1 MLTIPVTARRMS
13 QTKVIGEKTYER
25 AEVPR
30 DCTRNKTTRNAC
42 CWDEIKRK
50 RKRKKEC

>member
-13 QTKVIGEKTYER
+13 QTKVMGEKTYER

-30 DCTRNKTTRNAC
+30 YCTRNKTTRNAY

-50 RKRKKEC
+50 RKREKG